1 MGEKAQNGGRMQ
13 SINKS
18 YSTLYEI
25 QKSKFYAFAY
35 PVFDVQSTDEIL
47 SKIRLEHKTATH
59 ICFAYILDQPKTEKA
74 SDDGEPSGTAGK
86 PMLEL
91 LKKKKLSNVLLVV
104 VRYFGGVKLGA
115 GGLVRAYTTA
125 SNMALDGVKVT
136 EFFEVNKYL
145 CKCPLST
152 GAKVLSSIQS
162 SGGEVTKNVFGV
174 DTEIEF
180 FYNGDIDGVLLGYKD
195 VKIEKIGSEL
205 RCR

>member
-1 MGEKAQNGGRMQ
+1 MQ

-35 PVFDVQSTDEIL
+35 PVFDVQSAEEIL
-47 SKIRLEHKTATH
+47 SKIRLEHKGATH
-59 ICFAYILDQPKTEKA
+59 VCFAYVLDSPKTEKA

-104 VRYFGGVKLGA
+104 VRYFGGIKLGA

-125 SNMALDGVKVT
+125 GGMALDGVKEA
-136 EFFEVNKYL
+136 EFYMVNKYL
-145 CKCPLST
+145 CRCPLST
-152 GAKVLSSIQS
+152 GAKVLSSIQA
-162 SGGEVTKNVFGV
+162 SGGEVTSNVFGV
-174 DTEIEF
+174 DTQIEF
-180 FYNGDIDGVLLGYKD
+180 FYDGDPNEMLCGYKGID
-195 VKIEKIGSEL
+195 IEKIGSEL

>member
-1 MGEKAQNGGRMQ
+1 MQ

-59 ICFAYILDQPKTEKA
+59 VCFAYILDQPKAEKA

-91 LKKKKLSNVLLVV
+91 LKKKKLSNVLLVI
-104 VRYFGGVKLGA
+104 VRYFGGIKLGA

-125 SNMALDGVKVT
+125 GNMALDGVKILD
-136 EFFEVNKYL
+136 FFETNKYL
-145 CKCPLST
+145 CKCPLSL
-152 GAKVLSSIQS
+152 GAKVLATIQA

-180 FYNGDIDGVLLGYKD
+180 FYKGDASELLRAYAGVE
-195 VKIEKIGSEL
+195 IEKLGSEL
-205 RCR
+205 RCQ